1 MIHDFQPNW
10 AYNPSKTILEFLSI
24 KDIDQCHLSDSFAK
38 KLNKQ
43 ELSIDSDVAV
53 YLVELLGGSEDFW
66 LNIQFNYEKNIR
78 RLQNSDVDDNFD
90 SYQKLIKEMKK
101 KSWLPSSEY
110 KYLDQLNLKSF
121 FGLPDFSPM
130 NEENIY
136 TNSLGTKYKKIGSYE
151 FSTLNLA
158 AFMRKAELE
167 VKIKNIKSD
176 FNKSLFLEKLQ
187 EIKVLSKRKGLRNFE
202 QELSEICAECG
213 VAIVFLSALE
223 KCPIRGVSKFV
234 DNKGMIVITDKYNK
248 DHIFWQTFFHEAAH
262 LILHQDEMTHYDF
275 GEPNDYEED
284 SKCEKEADNFMI
296 SQLLYPFSFD
306 EVKHK
311 IDFKLVYKSKRSS
324 WKNLCT
330 VANELNISTSVLVGV
345 FKFSKD
351 IEYRFFNNGH
361 KPIFD

>member
-1 MIHDFQPNW
+1 MVYDFQPNW
-10 AYNPSKTILEFLSI
+10 VYHPSQTILEFLNI
-24 KDIDQCHLSDSFAK
+24 KEIDSCCLEDSFTQ
-38 KLNKQ
+38 KLNNQ
-43 ELSIDSDVAV
+43 ELSIDSDMAT
-53 YLVELLGGSEDFW
+53 YLVGLLGGSEDFW
-66 LNIQFNYEKNIR
+66 LNIQFNYEKNLR
-78 RLQNSDVDDNFD
+78 RFQNSDVDDNF
-90 SYQKLIKEMKK
+90 STYQNLIKEMKK
-101 KSWLPSSEY
+101 NFWLPSTEY

-121 FGLPDFSPM
+121 FGVSDFSPID
-130 NEENIY
+130 EESIY
-136 TNSLGTKYKKIGSYE
+136 TNSLGTRYKKIGRYE

-158 AFMRKAELE
+158 AFMRKAKLE
-167 VKIKNIKSD
+167 VKLKNIKSD

-213 VAIVFLSALE
+213 VAIVFLHALE

-275 GEPNDYEED
+275 GESNDYEED
-284 SKCEKEADNFMI
+284 SKCEQEADDFMV
-296 SQLLYPFSFD
+296 SQLLYPFSYE

-311 IDFKLVYKSKRSS
+311 IDFKLVYKSKRLS

-330 VANELNISTSVLVGV
+330 VANESNISTSLLVGV

-361 KPIFD
+361 KPVFD